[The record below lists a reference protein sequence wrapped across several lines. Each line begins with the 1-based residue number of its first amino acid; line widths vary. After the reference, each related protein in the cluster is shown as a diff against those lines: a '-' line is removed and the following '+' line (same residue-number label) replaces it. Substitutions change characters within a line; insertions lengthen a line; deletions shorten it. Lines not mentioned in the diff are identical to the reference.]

1 MFMKES
7 IISKK
12 TFFNIKILLIISVFI
27 AITLQTIPVITNVFA
42 ADEEAEAPKEGEEAA
57 QQEPMEIFFK
67 LDPFIINL
75 RGTGV
80 KRYLKTSMAIELEGE
95 RLKKEMELRTPQLR
109 DTIITVLTSKSF
121 NDLNSNEGKISL
133 KYELMAHINRILKT
147 GAIRAIY
154 FTDFIIQ

>member
-12 TFFNIKILLIISVFI
+12 TFFNIKVLLFISVFI
-27 AITLQTIPVITNVFA
+27 AITLQTVPIITNVFA
-42 ADEEAEAPKEGEEAA
+42 ADEEVEAPKEGEEAA

-80 KRYLKTSMAIELEGE
+80 KRYLKTSMAIEVEGE